1 MYNYITICVHIY
13 IHIYAYMNMFV
24 HYSKTFGAN
33 LESVALTSFGT
44 SDGFREVC
52 VVPLPGFVVLHSDFA
67 VSISM
72 LPWLMEASA
81 S

>member
-1 MYNYITICVHIY
+1 MIQCVYIYIHIYIYMYNYITIC
-13 IHIYAYMNMFV
+13 V

-52 VVPLPGFVVLHSDFA
+52 LSPFPDLLCSTLILLCQFRCYPG
-67 VSISM
+67 
-72 LPWLMEASA
+72 
-81 S
+81 